1 MLTEPVFW
9 PLPVQTIK
17 KEVDNAVAEAK
28 QSSIP
33 QPDALWHNIYR
44 DTLGGMSVKGLDSS
58 IKVKL

>member
-1 MLTEPVFW
+1 M
-9 PLPVQTIK
+9 QTIK
-17 KEVDNAVAEAK
+17 KEVDNAVAQAK
-28 QSSIP
+28 QSEIP